1 MESPR
6 WLLLKPGRRE
16 QAVAA
21 LTRARGRYGTNPA
34 AIEREISD
42 IEASVSSQQ
51 GSGGAPHS
59 FCDPQ
64 RAGVRGPFKD
74 LSGGSMLT
82 CANP

>member
-16 QAVAA
+16 QAVTA

-59 FCDPQ
+59 SCILQ
-64 RAGVRGPFKD
+64 RAGLCCPLQSDQTAAR
-74 LSGGSMLT
+74 
-82 CANP
+82 